1 MADWRQIQARIRKAK
16 TGTDAAAKLAELY
29 ERTRDAMV
37 AFELAQWHEKA
48 GEHAEAARWYT
59 AAAERFRRSQW
70 KTKAEAA
77 LARLRSGGAPVE
89 SAEGTKVEGVPEAE
103 VAESAA
109 EESEPERPR
118 PTFQAR
124 PAVQARAARA
134 SEAQERVSEAEAVGD
149 ATEGEPERSE
159 EMKDRSVEMQGSEA
173 APTTAETPGAAR
185 PKPRRRG
192 RRGGRNRRR
201 GPATASGAAP
211 APARAPM
218 ARPAPRQDEVAPAQ
232 PVMAAAPPEEPTA
245 PESFAPAVAWR
256 ERSRAGEPALASRM
270 AQLES
275 QVRRLMACPPVQ
287 LDLAETAPAGP
298 GVLLLSDSDQ
308 VTHYYIES
316 CQTLRIAIANLT
328 RGGRG
333 AKDNPKLRERLGE
346 NLGIAESRVASYLKE
361 HCAVRWLQLDEGA
374 SHLAHFA
381 IAVLRPVVN
390 E

>member
-1 MADWRQIQARIRKAK
+1 
-16 TGTDAAAKLAELY
+16 
-29 ERTRDAMV
+29 
-37 AFELAQWHEKA
+37 
-48 GEHAEAARWYT
+48 
-59 AAAERFRRSQW
+59 
-70 KTKAEAA
+70 
-77 LARLRSGGAPVE
+77 
-89 SAEGTKVEGVPEAE
+89 
-103 VAESAA
+103 
-109 EESEPERPR
+109 
-118 PTFQAR
+118 
-124 PAVQARAARA
+124 
-134 SEAQERVSEAEAVGD
+134 
-149 ATEGEPERSE
+149 
-159 EMKDRSVEMQGSEA
+159 MQGSEA
-173 APTTAETPGAAR
+173 APAAAETAGPAR
-185 PKPRRRG
+185 GKPRRRG

-201 GPATASGAAP
+201 GPATAPGAAP
-211 APARAPM
+211 TPSRAPM
-218 ARPAPRQDEVAPAQ
+218 ARPAPRQEEIAPAQ
-232 PVMAAAPPEEPTA
+232 PVMAATPPEEPIGPA
-245 PESFAPAVAWR
+245 SIAPAVAWR

-275 QVRRLMACPPVQ
+275 QVRRLLACPPVQ

-333 AKDNPKLRERLGE
+333 AKDNPRLRERLGE